1 MPEPE
6 GALESSAGTSAN
18 SQQAQSGTQSG
29 NSGIPQGYVPEGRL
43 TGALQKI
50 EQLTLTIKS
59 LQDQLTAANT
69 RVGELQASGT
79 SKETEWNAKAGEHAT
94 ALQAM
99 TKERD
104 DLKNQLADAQ
114 LQQKK
119 HAMIA
124 ETGHYNLLAIADQI
138 PAHADEAKQKEAIEK
153 VAAFADGLVKARE
166 SQLTSGT
173 TVVTTQPVEQSA
185 KLPDSAAAWE
195 KHINSLPW
203 GSPERQKAFDDYFE
217 WTTKQGKK

>member
-1 MPEPE
+1 MPDPEP
-6 GALESSAGTSAN
+6 ALDGSAQAN
-18 SQQAQSGTQSG
+18 PQQAQTGTQSG
-29 NSGIPQGYVPEGRL
+29 NSGIPQGYVPEARL

-50 EQLTLTIKS
+50 NTLTLTIQT
-59 LQDQLTAANT
+59 LQEQLTAANT
-69 RVGELQASGT
+69 RIGELQAQGASQ
-79 SKETEWNAKAGEHAT
+79 ETEWNAKAGEHAT
-94 ALQAM
+94 ALQGL
-99 TKERD
+99 TQERD
-104 DLKNQLADAQ
+104 ALKQQLEDAT

-124 ETGHYNLLAIADQI
+124 ELGHFNLLAIADQI

-166 SQLTSGT
+166 SQLTAGT
-173 TVVTTQPVEQSA
+173 TVVTTQPVEQNV

-203 GSPERQKAFDDYFE
+203 GSPERSQAFDDYYE
-217 WTTKQGKK
+217 WSRKQK